1 VRATPLYCCVRHR
14 DLGVMR
20 TTGADPSH
28 LRIHMRPESEERR
41 PQLGDGSGGR
51 GASANGRRGQGAHS
65 ATHGSER
72 LRARVG
78 GKGAGN
84 RGASR
89 GREEVMHKADH
100 DGAAAPVRFRVARCQ
115 QAHRWR
121 QRQRQLPASVS
132 SGDAGG
138 TQRAVTQRRPRA
150 ASEQRQS
157 PFCQARGA
165 AAPAER
171 TQHARGRSHAPATTR
186 PRVCQPSASRPAPS
200 LPAFPPPAAHT
211 ARDEARHQRRWCCI
225 SWLATCL
232 RPRRAS
238 FRLSPSARIGV
249 VLGIHD
255 RPPVSLRHCCLGCH
269 TLDRALHVISP
280 PSSLPPALAA
290 SCSRRRSR
298 SARRRLA
305 ATSIVG
311 GGAAVRSSRGGLVSP
326 NSFSLSVSF
335 SVSLAH
341 RLPLSLSLPASRS
354 FFLSLPGVAPTPAS
368 MRPASATSS

>member
-1 VRATPLYCCVRHR
+1 
-14 DLGVMR
+14 
-20 TTGADPSH
+20 
-28 LRIHMRPESEERR
+28 
-41 PQLGDGSGGR
+41 
-51 GASANGRRGQGAHS
+51 
-65 ATHGSER
+65 
-72 LRARVG
+72 
-78 GKGAGN
+78 
-84 RGASR
+84 
-89 GREEVMHKADH
+89 MHKADH

-157 PFCQARGA
+157 PFV
-165 AAPAER
+165 
-171 TQHARGRSHAPATTR
+171 R
-186 PRVCQPSASRPAPS
+186 PEALQRPPSAPS
-200 LPAFPPPAAHT
+200 MPEDAHMPPPPPAPAFVSPAPRVPPPLCPPSRLRLHTPLVTRQGISGAGAASRGWPRACVHAAPLSGCHHPRGLASFWEFTTAHRCHCVIAALDVILSI
-211 ARDEARHQRRWCCI
+211 ARFMSSH
-225 SWLATCL
+225 
-232 RPRRAS
+232 PRR
-238 FRLSPSARIGV
+238 L
-249 VLGIHD
+249 
-255 RPPVSLRHCCLGCH
+255 
-269 TLDRALHVISP
+269 
-280 PSSLPPALAA
+280 SLPLLLRLAA

>member
-1 VRATPLYCCVRHR
+1 
-14 DLGVMR
+14 MR

-65 ATHGSER
+65 ATHGSVW

-211 ARDEARHQRRWCCI
+211 ARDEATHQRRWCCI
-225 SWLATCL
+225 SWL
-232 RPRRAS
+232 RPRACVHAAPLSGCHHPRGLAS
-238 FRLSPSARIGV
+238 FWEFTTAHRCHCVIAALDVILSIARFMSSHPRRLSLP
-249 VLGIHD
+249 LL
-255 RPPVSLRHCCLGCH
+255 LR
-269 TLDRALHVISP
+269 
-280 PSSLPPALAA
+280 LAA